1 MAVVRM
7 LRLDGLDVAMIGAS
21 CCVSDEIPI
30 QPNPK
35 ALLSAVKAGHLSVLE
50 HAVASFAI
58 EGISRVAETQLVRHR
73 LASYSI
79 QSGRYCTRDPLDYA
93 VPDTCAKAWSSL
105 DDAVAVYN
113 GALRHLDRAM
123 TEAGIPAEDR
133 RMFYPQG
140 TETNI
145 VMTVN
150 LRELSHIC
158 QLRRCSRA
166 QDEIRELFDTVAR
179 KVCTVLK
186 HKGLGELALLF
197 EPQCVA
203 LGYCPEAKG
212 CGRSPSWSDI
222 MDRIQPPSAGDE

>member
-1 MAVVRM
+1 MIVRM
-7 LRLDGLDVAMIGAS
+7 LRLDGLDVAMVGAS

-35 ALLSAVKAGHLSVLE
+35 ALLSAVRAGHLSVLE

-58 EGISRVAETQLVRHR
+58 EGLSRVAETQLVRHR

-93 VPDTCAKAWSSL
+93 IPDTCAKSWSSL
-105 DDAVAVYN
+105 DGAVAGYN
-113 GALRHLDRAM
+113 KALRHLDRTM
-123 TEAGIPAEDR
+123 KEVGIPAEDR
-133 RMFYPQG
+133 RIFYPQG

-145 VMTVN
+145 IMTIN

-166 QDEIRELFDTVAR
+166 QDEIRELFDTIAR

-186 HKGLGELALLF
+186 HKGLDELALLF

-203 LGYCPEAKG
+203 LGYCPETKG
-212 CGRSPSWSDI
+212 CGRAPSWSDV

>member
-1 MAVVRM
+1 MIVRM
-7 LRLDGLDVAMIGAS
+7 LRLDGLDVAMVGAS

-35 ALLSAVKAGHLSVLE
+35 ALLSAVESGHLSVLE

-58 EGISRVAETQLVRHR
+58 EGLSRVAETQLVRHR

-93 VPDTCAKAWSSL
+93 IPDTCAKAWSSL

-113 GALRHLDRAM
+113 GALRHLDRTM
-123 TEAGIPAEDR
+123 KEVGIPTEDR

-145 VMTVN
+145 IMTIN

-166 QDEIRELFDTVAR
+166 QDEIRELFDTIAR

-186 HKGLGELALLF
+186 HKGLAELFPLF

-203 LGYCPEAKG
+203 LGYCPEKKG
-212 CGRSPSWSDI
+212 CGRTLSRADI
-222 MDRIQPPSAGDE
+222 MDRIQPPSVGDE